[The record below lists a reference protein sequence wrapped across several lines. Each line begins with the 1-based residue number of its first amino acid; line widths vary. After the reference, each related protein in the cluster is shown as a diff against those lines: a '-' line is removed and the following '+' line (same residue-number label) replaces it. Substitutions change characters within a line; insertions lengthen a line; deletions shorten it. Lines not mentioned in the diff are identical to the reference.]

1 MCRPPLISSDA
12 LSSWAGEQAGSF
24 AECCGVIESVVVRVP
39 GSTSNLG
46 AGFDCV
52 GMAVDRWLTVTVR
65 RDMSGSTT
73 PKMVR
78 HGTLETLNGV
88 RPERDTIFA
97 GFRAAC
103 TAAGTAVPP
112 GLVFE
117 ASSEI
122 PVGRGIGSSAA
133 AAVAGA
139 ALANAMLSLR
149 LDARALAGICAVLEG
164 HPDNVAPS
172 VYGGAVLALG
182 DDPLIVSPLEVH
194 PSLVFV
200 FAVPD
205 FSVETKRARGALPN
219 VVPHVTAVQAAARSA
234 ALVRGLATG
243 EPALLAA
250 ALDDV
255 LHVPHRRGLVRGYD
269 AVNAA
274 ATAAGAFGATLSGS
288 GSSIVAIA
296 PTDDAAAVES
306 AMAAAWQEK
315 GIANETFHTGRR
327 VRGYEVQSVVESARQ
342 WPG

>member
-1 MCRPPLISSDA
+1 
-12 LSSWAGEQAGSF
+12 
-24 AECCGVIESVVVRVP
+24 VIESVVVKVP

-65 RDMSGSTT
+65 RDASGTST
-73 PKMVR
+73 PRVVR
-78 HGTLETLNGV
+78 HGTLESLKEV
-88 RPERDTIFA
+88 RPERDLIFTA
-97 GFRAAC
+97 FRAAC
-103 TAAGTAVPP
+103 TAAGTPVPS
-112 GLVFE
+112 GLGFE
-117 ASSEI
+117 AISEI
-122 PVGRGIGSSAA
+122 PVARGIGSSAA
-133 AAVAGA
+133 ALVAGA
-139 ALANAMLSLR
+139 ALANAMLALR
-149 LDARALAGICAVLEG
+149 LDARALAGLCATLDA

-172 VYGGAVLALG
+172 VYGGAVLALAG
-182 DDPLIVSPLEVH
+182 DPFVVSPLEVH

-205 FSVETKRARGALPN
+205 FAVETKRARAALPN

-234 ALVRGLATG
+234 ALVRGLATA

-255 LHVPHRRGLVRGYD
+255 LHVPHRRALVRGYD

-274 ATAAGAFGATLSGS
+274 AVAAGAFGATLSGS
-288 GSSIVAIA
+288 GSALVAIA
-296 PTDDAAAVES
+296 RTDDAAAVET
-306 AMAAAWQEK
+306 AMAGAWQGK
-315 GIANETFHTGRR
+315 GIAVETFHTGRR

>member
-1 MCRPPLISSDA
+1 M
-12 LSSWAGEQAGSF
+12 
-24 AECCGVIESVVVRVP
+24 IESVVVRVP

-46 AGFDCV
+46 AGFDCI

-65 RDMSGSTT
+65 RDQSGNAL
-73 PKMVR
+73 PRLVR
-78 HGTLETLNGV
+78 HGTLEALAAV
-88 RPERDTIFA
+88 RPERDQIFLA
-97 GFRAAC
+97 FRSAC
-103 TAAGTAVPP
+103 TMTGTAVPP
-112 GLVFE
+112 GLIFE
-117 ASSEI
+117 ADSDI

-139 ALANAMLSLR
+139 ALANALLGLR
-149 LDARALAGICAVLEG
+149 LDARALAGIGATLEG

-172 VYGGAVLALG
+172 IYGGAVLALQG
-182 DDPLIVSPLEVH
+182 DPLTISALEVH

-205 FSVETKRARGALPN
+205 FSVETKRARSALPN

-243 EPALLAA
+243 EAALLVAG
-250 ALDDV
+250 LDDV
-255 LHVPHRRGLVRGYD
+255 LHVPHRRALVRGYD
-269 AVNAA
+269 GVSAA

-296 PTDDAAAVES
+296 HADHAPAVES
-306 AMAAAWQEK
+306 AMAFAWQER
-315 GIANETFHTGRR
+315 GVAAETFHTGRR
-327 VRGYEVQSVVESARQ
+327 VRGYEVQQVVESARQ

>member
-1 MCRPPLISSDA
+1 
-12 LSSWAGEQAGSF
+12 
-24 AECCGVIESVVVRVP
+24 VIESVVVRVP

-46 AGFDCV
+46 AGFDCI

-65 RDMSGSTT
+65 RDMSDSPT
-73 PKMVR
+73 PRLVR
-78 HGTLETLNGV
+78 HGTLESLAGL

-103 TAAGTAVPP
+103 TSAGAAVPG
-112 GLVFE
+112 GLIFE
-117 ASSEI
+117 ADSDI

-133 AAVAGA
+133 AVVAGA
-139 ALANAMLSLR
+139 SLANAMLGLR
-149 LDARALAGICAVLEG
+149 LDARALAGIGAAIEG

-172 VYGGAVLALG
+172 IFGGAVLALAG
-182 DDPLIVSPLEVH
+182 DPLTVSALEVH

-205 FSVETKRARGALPN
+205 FAVETKRARSALPN

-243 EPALLAA
+243 EPALLVAG
-250 ALDDV
+250 LDDV

-269 AVNAA
+269 VVTAA
-274 ATAAGAFGATLSGS
+274 AAKAGAYGATLSGS

-296 PTDDAAAVES
+296 PLDAAPAVET
-306 AMAAAWQEK
+306 AMAFAWQER
-315 GIANETFHTGRR
+315 GIAAETFHTGRR
-327 VRGYEVQSVVESARQ
+327 VRGYEVQSVVESPRQ

>member
-1 MCRPPLISSDA
+1 
-12 LSSWAGEQAGSF
+12 
-24 AECCGVIESVVVRVP
+24 VIESVVVKVP

-65 RDMSGSTT
+65 RDASGNAT
-73 PKMVR
+73 PRMVR
-78 HGTLETLNGV
+78 HGTLEVLSAV
-88 RPERDTIFA
+88 RPERDLVFA

-103 TAAGTAVPP
+103 TAAGTPVPS

-117 ASSEI
+117 GISEI
-122 PVGRGIGSSAA
+122 PVERGIGSSAA
-133 AAVAGA
+133 ALVAGA
-139 ALANAMLSLR
+139 TLANAMLALR
-149 LDARALAGICAVLEG
+149 LDARSLAGICATLDG

-172 VYGGAVLALG
+172 VYGGAVLALAG
-182 DDPLIVSPLEVH
+182 EPFVVTPLDVH
-194 PSLVFV
+194 PSLVFI

-205 FSVETKRARGALPN
+205 FTVETKRARAALPN

-234 ALVRGLATG
+234 ALVRGLATA
-243 EPALLAA
+243 EPALLTF

-255 LHVPHRRGLVRGYD
+255 LHVPHRRALVRGYD

-288 GSSIVAIA
+288 GSALVAIA
-296 PTDDAAAVES
+296 RTDDAAAVES

-315 GIANETFHTGRR
+315 GIAAETFHTGRR